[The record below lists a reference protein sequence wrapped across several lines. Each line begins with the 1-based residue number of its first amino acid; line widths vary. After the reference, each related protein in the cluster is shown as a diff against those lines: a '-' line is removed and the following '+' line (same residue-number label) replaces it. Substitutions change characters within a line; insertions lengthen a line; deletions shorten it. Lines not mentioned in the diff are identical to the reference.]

1 MEATKI
7 LIVEDDYSAATYL
20 KDLLVDIGYI
30 VSNILQS
37 GEDAVNFIKESSVDI
52 ILMDVELEGKLDGIE
67 TAKEISKISNPYI
80 IYITALTDKKTF
92 SRAKATFPENFLSK
106 PFNKHQLLDI
116 LDQILGSKKETIIP
130 TSFHQDFFFAK
141 AKGVYKK
148 YSIES
153 IKYLQA
159 SGSSTDIFF
168 NDKTISK
175 ITLSKNLKK
184 TLSNLKTNIILRINR
199 SYAINMNEIES
210 IDNWHVKLFNIKETI
225 TVQENF
231 RNDFNKLIKKL

>member
-20 KDLLVDIGYI
+20 RDLLVDIGYI
-30 VSNILQS
+30 VSSILQS
-37 GEDAVNFIKESSVDI
+37 GEDAISFIKESSVDI
-52 ILMDVELEGKLDGIE
+52 ILMDIELEGKLDGIE
-67 TAKEISKISNPYI
+67 TVKEISKISNPYI

-92 SRAKATFPENFLSK
+92 SRAKATFPEHFLSK

-116 LDQILGSKKETIIP
+116 IDQILDSKKEAIIP
-130 TSFHQDFFFAK
+130 TSFHQNYFFAK

-153 IKYLQA
+153 IKYIQA

-168 NDKTISK
+168 NDKTIS
-175 ITLSKNLKK
+175 
-184 TLSNLKTNIILRINR
+184 
-199 SYAINMNEIES
+199 
-210 IDNWHVKLFNIKETI
+210 
-225 TVQENF
+225 
-231 RNDFNKLIKKL
+231 